1 MSDENELIVLQPIT
15 AVAVFGKEGGS
26 ESVIDAIRKQ
36 VEALKLDISTSKGR
50 DQIRSVARKIA
61 STKIA
66 LDEEGKTLKSDM
78 QKTVDLVDAERKK
91 IRDALDEMKEQV
103 RKPLTDWENA
113 EKKRVQDREDR
124 ISVISSLVKFEVEP
138 TVDHIQ
144 IRIDQLSEL
153 SSFDWQEFL
162 MRASETISATKYE
175 LELLLA
181 SRIKY
186 DQDQEELERLR
197 KEQEE
202 LARKHRE
209 EQIAREAADKAR
221 KEAEEKSAAE
231 AKAAQEKSDKEK
243 REAAEREA
251 AERKAKEDAI
261 RAAEESEAKRKEDA
275 ERAEREKKEAV
286 ELAAREERERIEA
299 ERVVAASQAAARE
312 ADKKHKAKINNEVLT
327 ALLTVV
333 TEIEFQN
340 NRVDFSVIAKAIV
353 IAIAY
358 GKVPHTKI
366 SY

>member
-153 SSFDWQEFL
+153 SSFDWQEFS

-175 LELLLA
+175 LERLLA

-186 DQDQEELERLR
+186 DQDQAELERLR

-221 KEAEEKSAAE
+221 KEAEEKAAEE
-231 AKAAQEKSDKEK
+231 AKAAQEKADKEK

-251 AERKAKEDAI
+251 AERKEDAI
-261 RAAEESEAKRKEDA
+261 RAAEEAEAKRKADA

-286 ELAAREERERIEA
+286 ERAAREERERIEA
-299 ERVVAASQAAARE
+299 EKRKSEAEASARE

-327 ALLTVV
+327 ALMQA
-333 TEIEFQN
+333 IEK
-340 NRVDFSVIAKAIV
+340 SVGVEATAKAIV
-353 IAIAY
+353 IAIAS

>member
-1 MSDENELIVLQPIT
+1 MSEENELIVLQPIT

-36 VEALKLDISTSKGR
+36 VEGLKLDISTSKGR

-144 IRIDQLSEL
+144 IRIDKLSEL
-153 SSFDWQEFL
+153 SSFDWQEFS
-162 MRASETISATKYE
+162 MRASETINASKFE
-175 LELLLA
+175 LERLLA

-186 DQDQEELERLR
+186 DQDQAELERLR
-197 KEQEE
+197 KEQAERE
-202 LARKHRE
+202 RKERE

-221 KEAEEKSAAE
+221 QEAEEKARAE
-231 AKAAQEKSDKEK
+231 AEAQARAAS
-243 REAAEREA
+243 EREA

-261 RAAEESEAKRKEDA
+261 RKAEEAEAQRKADA
-275 ERAEREKKEAV
+275 ERAEKEKAEAV
-286 ELAAREERERIEA
+286 ERASRQERERIEA
-299 ERVVAASQAAARE
+299 EKKKAEAEAQARE

-327 ALLTVV
+327 ALMQA
-333 TEIEFQN
+333 IEK
-340 NRVDFSVIAKAIV
+340 SVGVEATAKAIV
-353 IAIAY
+353 IAIAS

>member
-1 MSDENELIVLQPIT
+1 MSEENELIVLQPIT
-15 AVAVFGKEGGS
+15 AVAVFGTEGGS

-36 VEALKLDISTSKGR
+36 VEALKLDISTNKGR

-66 LDEEGKTLKSDM
+66 LDEEGKTLKAGM

-124 ISVISSLVKFEVEP
+124 ISVIASLSKFEVEP

-153 SSFDWQEFL
+153 SSFDWQEFS

-175 LELLLA
+175 LERLLD

-186 DQDQEELERLR
+186 DQDQAELERLR
-197 KEQEE
+197 KEQAERE
-202 LARKHRE
+202 QKERE
-209 EQIAREAADKAR
+209 ERIAREAAEKAR
-221 KEAEEKSAAE
+221 KEAEEKAKAE
-231 AKAAQEKSDKEK
+231 AE
-243 REAAEREA
+243 EAARVASEREET
-251 AERKAKEDAI
+251 ERKAKEEAI
-261 RAAEESEAKRKEDA
+261 RAAEQAEAKRKADAEKAEADRKAAA
-275 ERAEREKKEAV
+275 ERAEREKKEAA
-286 ELAAREERERIEA
+286 ERAAREERERIEA
-299 ERVVAASQAAARE
+299 EKRKANAEAAARK

-327 ALLTVV
+327 ALMQFVGSGKSSEAT
-333 TEIEFQN
+333 
-340 NRVDFSVIAKAIV
+340 AKDIV
-353 IAIAY
+353 IAIAS